1 MWVVVDLH
9 SELVSSCHV
18 LLVEIGV
25 AIEPKSRSLDVG
37 FVKQGGTCGV
47 SDGVCSLYSD
57 SAVFTVV
64 LSNFAHADGL
74 VCCRGQ

>member
-9 SELVSSCHV
+9 GELVSSCHV

-47 SDGVCSLYSD
+47 SDGVCHSD